1 MLRGQCLA
9 LGRYYIFLVVA
20 KNISVMSAVVCLKP
34 GFNLLSSLKLHPPP
48 PLFNNPLREQIL

>member
-48 PLFNNPLREQIL
+48 PSI